1 MNASLRPEILKSV
14 KIYEAFLKNKGI
26 AIPASHVVLGSG
38 IGSSFVDAW
47 IPKEWESVG
56 SLDFKNLPAI
66 SSATAPGH
74 LGIYRFFRER
84 RNGNVLCL
92 QVGRLHGY
100 EGLSPEDA
108 TLSVMVPR
116 YAGTKNF
123 ILTNAAG
130 GLKLEWP
137 VGSIMMI
144 RDHVNFTGQ
153 NPLVGPLKN
162 GVDGGPIGPRF
173 PDLSKAWDREFTES
187 LRRELSAAGLETHE
201 GIYLG
206 VLGPSFETPAEVR
219 LFAPWG
225 LGTVGM
231 STVWEAIALAH
242 SGARLSG
249 FSLISN
255 LGSGLNPGAVL
266 DHFEILETSRHS
278 AEKVIRALFMHAGSA
293 SSQAAFS

>member
-1 MNASLRPEILKSV
+1 MNATLRPEILQSV
-14 KIYEAFLKNKGI
+14 RIYQDFLKNHGI
-26 AIPASHVVLGSG
+26 AIPSTHAVLGSG
-38 IGSSFVDAW
+38 IGSSLVDEW
-47 IPKEWESVG
+47 IPKNWEPKG
-56 SLDFKNLPAI
+56 ELNFRELPAI

-74 LGIYRFFRER
+74 AGIYRFFRER
-84 RNGNVLCL
+84 TSGQVLCL

-100 EGLSPEDA
+100 EGLTPEDA

-116 YAGTKNF
+116 YAGTENF

-130 GLKLEWP
+130 GLKLEWE

-153 NPLVGPLKN
+153 NPLVGPVKT
-162 GVDGGPIGPRF
+162 GVAGSPIGPRF
-173 PDLSKAWDREFTES
+173 PDLSKAWDREYTEIV
-187 LRRELSAAGLETHE
+187 RRELTTAGLDTHD
-201 GIYLG
+201 GTYLG

-219 LFAPWG
+219 LFASWG
-225 LGTVGM
+225 MGTVGM

-255 LGSGLNPGAVL
+255 LGSGLNPGVVL
-266 DHFEILETSRHS
+266 DHFVILETSRI
-278 AEKVIRALFMHAGSA
+278 AAQKVIQALFAIGA
-293 SSQAAFS
+293 K